1 MENTNKAISV
11 NTNVSNDKS
20 DSKYMLDSKW
30 ILWYHSPL
38 DKSWGRDSYK
48 SIIEIESVE
57 EYIILEKSWLE
68 CLPTVVE
75 GMYFVMRKNKNGS
88 TIYPQWEDPNNING
102 GYWSFKVE
110 NLDAQN
116 IWFILFKLLIGESLL
131 DNEQNPY
138 LINGISI
145 SPKRTFCIVK
155 IWNCKSSVNSVDL
168 LSDVLFKYL
177 DINNVKYSS
186 HNTNI
191 ERDAEKMLKF
201 KERVDY
207 NEDFKKKKNVI

>member
-1 MENTNKAISV
+1 MTSLAVNKKENIHYLNSE
-11 NTNVSNDKS
+11 
-20 DSKYMLDSKW
+20 W
-30 ILWYHSPL
+30 ILWAHLPHNTDWSL
-38 DKSWGRDSYK
+38 KSYIKVS
-48 SIIEIESVE
+48 SIDTVE
-57 EYIILEKSWLE
+57 HMIRLLNNIPDIMVSNCMLFL
-68 CLPTVVE
+68 
-75 GMYFVMRKNKNGS
+75 MRKGINP
-88 TIYPQWEDPNNING
+88 TWEDPNNING

-177 DINNVKYSS
+177 DINNVKYIS

-201 KERVDY
+201 KERVDN
-207 NEDFKKKKNVI
+207 NEDFKKKKKRNMRYNINSF